1 MIAAAPG
8 ALVGN
13 LLCRTADAEIARCLD
28 TLVSQGFCAGG
39 DIATARAITWE
50 RSRNTPNWQC
60 DALTSASQTPSRRW
74 GSVGGSLHQERPL
87 FRISD
92 NDCCWIAAPDRVC
105 VLGTPAPTD
114 PRWIELLA
122 VVVLELLAAAGTVA
136 IHAGAATVGGQ
147 GMLIVGPSGAGKS
160 TLVYLLAQA
169 GGSYTTDDVALISRQ
184 GDTWVASST
193 GGHLRLRP
201 TMTID
206 DGLMHNDGLDA
217 LGKLHLQ
224 PRRPEVCC
232 PSTRIDRLV
241 FLEPGHGAET
251 TWRSLDRHDVV
262 ERLMSEAALAL
273 SPAVASRQLVSL
285 GEIAQLPAVTLR
297 SGQDLIDHPDLASS
311 IFAGIW
317 AGQAQP

>member
-1 MIAAAPG
+1 MEIAA
-8 ALVGN
+8 
-13 LLCRTADAEIARCLD
+13 CLE
-28 TLVSQGFCAGG
+28 TLVSQGFCADG
-39 DIATARAITWE
+39 DIAAARAITWG
-50 RSRNTPNWQC
+50 RSRTTPNWQR
-60 DALTSASQTPSRRW
+60 DAPTSASHTPLRRW
-74 GSVGGSLHQERPL
+74 GCVSGSLHQERPL
-87 FRISD
+87 FRIAD
-92 NDCCWIAAPDRVC
+92 DAGCWIAAPDHVG
-105 VLGTPAPTD
+105 VFGAPIADD
-114 PRWIELLA
+114 PKWMELFA
-122 VVVLELLAAAGTVA
+122 VVVFELLAAAGTVA

-147 GMLIVGPSGAGKS
+147 GMLLVGPSGAGKS

-169 GGSYTTDDVALISRQ
+169 GGSYTNDDVALISRQ
-184 GDTWVASST
+184 GDTWVARST
-193 GGHLRLRP
+193 GGHLRLRH

-217 LGKLHLQ
+217 LGKLHLH

-232 PSTRIDRLV
+232 PSMRIDRLV

-251 TWRSLDRHDVV
+251 TWRSLGRQKVL
-262 ERLMSEAALAL
+262 ERLLSEAALAL
-273 SPAVASRQLVSL
+273 SPAVASRQLMSL